1 MPQDKN
7 KLQQA
12 PRKPKRDWVTPRLT
26 EHGSLKQITAKIG
39 VNPDIGAGGS
49 FNGK

>member
-39 VNPDIGAGGS
+39 ATPDAVGGGS
-49 FNGK
+49 FTGK